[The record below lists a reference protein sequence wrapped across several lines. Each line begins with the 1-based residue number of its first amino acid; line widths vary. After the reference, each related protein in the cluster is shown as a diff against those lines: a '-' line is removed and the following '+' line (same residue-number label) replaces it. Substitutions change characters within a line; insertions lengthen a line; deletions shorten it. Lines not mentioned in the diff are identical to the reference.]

1 MPGADARGTPWP
13 ITRQPAPWHSALGI
27 CRPVKRKELNMAS
40 PITISRKTLLK
51 GAGSAALAAMTMA
64 AVPAFADEVNDVQW
78 THEADVVVVGMGG
91 AGDAA
96 AVAALENGA
105 SVVVLEKSEQGGGC
119 TRVCGG
125 LIYMGGGTELQK
137 KFGIE
142 DTTEDMK
149 AYVTAAA
156 GPTADPEL
164 LDIYCANSVELYDW
178 LVAHG
183 VTFDGTY
190 DDGHLVSAPAGIS
203 LTYSGNERSGQY
215 TPVAKAAPR
224 GHTPDGGGAAVCDA
238 LTAIIEGDG
247 NATVLYSTPATE
259 LVTDADGAVVGVK
272 ATDADGN
279 EVAVKAN
286 KGVVLSAGA
295 FTYND
300 AMLADYAGEALAM
313 GGRTGL
319 PCDAGDG
326 IQMGMRVGAATKSMG
341 LLNDSQFLYLYGDL
355 PKGVMVNWAGQR
367 FASEDWY
374 GAWVGR
380 YVQQTT
386 PDNCYIIVD
395 SPTWSEVSESRLG
408 SRLEP
413 VAQADTIED
422 LAAQIGL
429 PANATAATIEGYNA
443 GCDAGVDAWGKSAD
457 YLTGV
462 REAPFYAIYWGSKL
476 GSFHTLG
483 GLKINSSAEVVDL
496 DNEPIPGLYAAGRTS
511 CGIFGQYPGSGSS
524 VADCLTFGRI
534 AGESAAKRS

>member
-1 MPGADARGTPWP
+1 MDQSNVSRRVFLGGVATAG
-13 ITRQPAPWHSALGI
+13 IAALG
-27 CRPVKRKELNMAS
+27 
-40 PITISRKTLLK
+40 T
-51 GAGSAALAAMTMA
+51 GAAAALA
-64 AVPAFADEVNDVQW
+64 DEAQAGAEPQW

-105 SVVVLEKSEQGGGC
+105 SVVVLEKTEQGGGS
-119 TRVCGG
+119 TRICGG
-125 LIYMGGGTELQK
+125 LVYLGGGTELQK
-137 KFGIE
+137 SLGVE
-142 DTTEDMK
+142 DTPEDMK

-164 LDIYCANSVELYDW
+164 LDIYCENSVGLYDW
-178 LVAHG
+178 LVDHNVAFSGGLDEGHV
-183 VTFDGTY
+183 VT
-190 DDGHLVSAPAGIS
+190 APQGIS

-224 GHTPDGGGAAVCDA
+224 GHTPDGGGAAICDA
-238 LTAIIEGDG
+238 LTAIIEGND
-247 NATVLYSTPATE
+247 NATVLYNTPATE
-259 LVTDADGAVVGVK
+259 LVTDADGAVIGVK

-286 KGVVLSAGA
+286 RGVVLSAGA

-300 AMLADYAGEALAM
+300 AMLADYAGAALAL
-313 GGRTGL
+313 GGKTGVEA
-319 PCDAGDG
+319 DTGDG
-326 IQMGMRVGAATKSMG
+326 IQMGMRVGAATKSMS

-386 PDNCYIIVD
+386 PDTCYVIVD
-395 SPTWSEVSESRLG
+395 DPTWQSVKETVYGQFLQ
-408 SRLEP
+408 P
-413 VAQADTIED
+413 AAQADTIED
-422 LAAQIGL
+422 LAAQVGL
-429 PANATAATIEGYNA
+429 PVDATVETIDEYNDD
-443 GCDAGVDAWGKSAD
+443 CEDGVDLWGKSAD

-462 REAPFYAIYWGSKL
+462 RTAPFYAIYWGAQM
-476 GSFHTLG
+476 GSYHTLG
-483 GLKINSSAEVVDL
+483 GLKINGSAEVVDL

-534 AGESAAKRS
+534 AGENAAKRA